1 MSAPRQ
7 PDSGASRR
15 NRRVALMASGLV
27 AGMLGLSYA
36 SVPLY
41 RLFCQVTGY
50 GGTTQRVNQYS
61 DRVLDRKIT
70 VRFDSNVSGGL
81 PWTFQPVARDFAFI
95 VDRAV
100 APADIV
106 RAAQG
111 ADKALITNV
120 DVFDLYE
127 GKGIEPGKKSLA
139 ISVTIQPIEKT
150 LTDAEIEAIAGKI
163 VEEVKKK
170 TGASLRG

>member
-1 MSAPRQ
+1 M
-7 PDSGASRR
+7 
-15 NRRVALMASGLV
+15 
-27 AGMLGLSYA
+27 
-36 SVPLY
+36 
-41 RLFCQVTGY
+41 
-50 GGTTQRVNQYS
+50 
-61 DRVLDRKIT
+61 
-70 VRFDSNVSGGL
+70 
-81 PWTFQPVARDFAFI
+81 
-95 VDRAV
+95 
-100 APADIV
+100 

-111 ADKALITNV
+111 ADKTLITNV

-139 ISVTIQPIEKT
+139 ISVTIQPVEKT